1 MASSRTVKTIK
12 DVTFA
17 YTSVTVPQKQ
27 LNPEGKA
34 PLSLNPLEMHSFEVK
49 ILVSETVF
57 KSLKKAFPGAKNFP
71 NVKDYTAADCVAKNL
86 MATEPDEDQVLIKF
100 SQTALYG
107 KATDRKA
114 SRPITQIGIA
124 GRVQDNNGLTVG
136 QDTNIG
142 NGTKGHLQFTAV
154 VSDFGT
160 YLYPTAICVTELVEY
175 IAADGGIDEDAFGI
189 TELGQVDVA
198 KDVAPVVADEFEDDI
213 PF

>member
-1 MASSRTVKTIK
+1 MSSTRETKTIK

-27 LNPEGKA
+27 LNPENK
-34 PLSLNPLEMHSFEVK
+34 PPKTLDPLEMHSYEVK

-57 KSLKKAFPGAKNFP
+57 KQLKKAFPGAKNFP

-100 SQTALYG
+100 AQTCLYG
-107 KATDRKA
+107 TAENRKKC
-114 SRPITQIGIA
+114 RPITQIGIA
-124 GRVQDNNGLTVG
+124 GRVQDINGKTIN
-136 QDTNIG
+136 QDTNLG

-154 VSDFGT
+154 KSDFGL
-160 YLYPTAICVTELVEY
+160 YLYPAAICVTELVEY
-175 IAADGGIDEDAFGI
+175 VSENTGTDLDAFGI
-189 TELGQVDVA
+189 TELGSVDLS
-198 KDVAPVVADEFEDDI
+198 KDIEPESDEFADDI